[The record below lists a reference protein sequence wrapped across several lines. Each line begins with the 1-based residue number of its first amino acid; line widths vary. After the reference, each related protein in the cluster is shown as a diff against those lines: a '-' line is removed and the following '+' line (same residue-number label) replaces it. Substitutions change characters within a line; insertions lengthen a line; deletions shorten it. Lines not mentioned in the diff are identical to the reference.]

1 MKKEIHPKYNKNITV
16 TCSCGNTFKTGSTL
30 ENISVEVCYA
40 CHPFYTGKEKIV
52 DTMNLV
58 KKFEDK
64 KKAANASGKIV
75 SKSEKQAARRQRRA
89 SKVVATSDKV
99 TLKDML
105 KQMQ

>member
-1 MKKEIHPKYNKNITV
+1 MKKDIHPKYNKNITV
-16 TCSCGNTFKTGSTL
+16 TCSCGNTFSTGSTL
-30 ENISVEVCYA
+30 DAITVEVCSA

-64 KKAANASGKIV
+64 KKAASAAGKSV
-75 SKSEKQAARRQRRA
+75 SKTQKQAARRQRRA
-89 SKVVATSDKV
+89 SQVVSSDKV